1 MSVFSKLVISFW
13 LAVALSMMTTVIL
26 YPPSHRDASHFPELK
41 AGLDMNA
48 QYLVSLL
55 ESNQSVAAQ
64 AYCKQLAQRG
74 LFLYVFD
81 ADGNQLIGRPAPA
94 EAIAL
99 QLQDSQKPQT
109 TKVGD
114 QLYASESA
122 VLKDGTRVSVV
133 GQFPDKHPPLLIR
146 MAPRMA
152 LLALISGLVCYGLAK
167 YLTTPLVALRHATH
181 KLAEGDLSARAIS
194 PTRGSKDEISS
205 LVADFN
211 AMADQIESLV
221 TLQNRLTTDISH
233 ELRSPLAR
241 LSVALEIAR
250 AKSGPQAASA
260 LDRIETEADRLNELV
275 GQILMLSRLESG
287 TDHTAWVQVDM
298 TELLQDVAD
307 DASFEATKKGCKVN
321 LNISGSCSIQGNRE
335 LLRRSI
341 DNVLRNAI
349 NYTASGSSIEVS
361 LEYRN
366 GESPAMAVVRIRDHG
381 VGVPENELKNIF
393 QPFHRVGGDRARQS
407 GGAGLGL
414 AIADRAVRLH
424 HGVVSAR
431 NEPDGGLI
439 IEIALPATMEME
451 AGSTPTVSSRQQN
464 PADSVSKAPAP
475 LKTEHPV

>member
-41 AGLDMNA
+41 AGLDLNA

-55 ESNQSVAAQ
+55 ETNREAA
-64 AYCKQLAQRG
+64 ARTYCEQLG
-74 LFLYVFD
+74 KKDLHLYVFD
-81 ADGNQLIGRPAPA
+81 SHGNQLIGRPAPA
-94 EAIAL
+94 EVVAMAA
-99 QLQDSQKPQT
+99 QDSQKPQT
-109 TKVGD
+109 AKVGD
-114 QLYASESA
+114 RLYASETE
-122 VLKDGTRVSVV
+122 VLSDGTRVSVV
-133 GQFPDKHPPLLIR
+133 AEFPDRHPPLFIR

-167 YLTTPLVALRHATH
+167 YLTIPLVALRHATH

-194 PTRGSKDEISS
+194 STRGSKDEISS

-250 AKSGPQAASA
+250 AKSGPQATSA

-287 TDHTAWVQVDM
+287 TDRTFPDQVDVA
-298 TELLQDVAD
+298 ELLQDVAD
-307 DASFEATKKGCKVN
+307 DASFEATKKGCTVN
-321 LNISGSCSIQGNRE
+321 LDLSRKCSIQGSRE

-361 LEYRN
+361 LECSN
-366 GESPAMAVVRIRDHG
+366 GESPAIALIRIRDHG

-424 HGVVSAR
+424 HGTISAR
-431 NEPDGGLI
+431 NAPDGGLI
-439 IEIALPATMEME
+439 IEVALPATMEAAAE
-451 AGSTPTVSSRQQN
+451 TV
-464 PADSVSKAPAP
+464 APVAA
-475 LKTEHPV
+475 KTENKG

>member
-55 ESNQSVAAQ
+55 ESNQSAAAQ
-64 AYCKQLAQRG
+64 AYCDQLGKKG

-81 ADGNQLIGRPAPA
+81 SHGNQLVGRPAPA
-94 EAIAL
+94 QVIAM
-99 QLQDSQKPQT
+99 QVQDSKPQT
-109 TKVGD
+109 AKVGNE
-114 QLYASESA
+114 LYASEAA
-122 VLKDGTRVSVV
+122 VLKDGTQVSVV
-133 GQFPDKHPPLLIR
+133 GEFPDRHPPLFIR

-181 KLAEGDLSARAIS
+181 KLAEGDLSARAIG

-250 AKSGPQAASA
+250 AKSGPQAEGA

-287 TDHTAWVQVDM
+287 TDHTLPAQVDM

-321 LNISGSCSIQGNRE
+321 LNISSTCSIQGNRE
-335 LLRRSI
+335 LLRRSV

-349 NYTASGSSIEVS
+349 NYTAAGSGIDVS
-361 LEYRN
+361 LECRN
-366 GESPAMAVVRIRDHG
+366 GESPAVVLIRIRDHG

-424 HGVVSAR
+424 HGTVSAR
-431 NEPDGGLI
+431 NAPDGGLV
-439 IEIALPATMEME
+439 IEIVLPAMAE
-451 AGSTPTVSSRQQN
+451 AESTITTVGQQRTSS
-464 PADSVSKAPAP
+464 AGEASTS

>member
-41 AGLDMNA
+41 AGLDLNA

-55 ESNQSVAAQ
+55 ETNRAA
-64 AYCKQLAQRG
+64 AARTYCEQLGKQDLH
-74 LFLYVFD
+74 LYVFD
-81 ADGNQLIGRPAPA
+81 SHGNQLIGRPAPA
-94 EAIAL
+94 PVLAMVA
-99 QLQDSQKPQT
+99 QDSQQPRT
-109 TKVGD
+109 AKVGD
-114 QLYASESA
+114 RLYASELE
-122 VLKDGTRVSVV
+122 VLKDGTQVSVV
-133 GQFPDKHPPLLIR
+133 AEFPDRHPPLFIR

-167 YLTTPLVALRHATH
+167 YLTIPLVALRHATH

-250 AKSGPQAASA
+250 AKSGPQAAGA

-287 TDHTAWVQVDM
+287 NDPTAPDQIDVP
-298 TELLQDVAD
+298 ELLQDVAD
-307 DASFEATKKGCKVN
+307 DASFEATKKGCTVN
-321 LNISGSCSIQGNRE
+321 LNVSARCSVQGSRE
-335 LLRRSI
+335 LLRRSL

-361 LEYRN
+361 LECKN
-366 GESPAMAVVRIRDHG
+366 GELPALALIRIRDHG

-424 HGVVSAR
+424 HGMISAR
-431 NEPDGGLI
+431 NAPDGGLI
-439 IEIALPATMEME
+439 IEVALPASMESEGE
-451 AGSTPTVSSRQQN
+451 AAAKRRRDADTVGETPT
-464 PADSVSKAPAP
+464 P
-475 LKTEHPV
+475 LKTEHRV

>member
-26 YPPSHRDASHFPELK
+26 YPPNHRDASHFPELR
-41 AGLDMNA
+41 AGLDLNA

-55 ESNQSVAAQ
+55 ETDRAA
-64 AYCKQLAQRG
+64 AARTYCEQLG
-74 LFLYVFD
+74 KKDLHLYVFD
-81 ADGNQLIGRPAPA
+81 SHGNQLIGRAAPA
-94 EAIAL
+94 QVVSMVAR
-99 QLQDSQKPQT
+99 DSEQPRT
-109 TKVGD
+109 ARAGD
-114 QLYASESA
+114 RLYASELE
-122 VLKDGTRVSVV
+122 VLKDGTQVSVV
-133 GQFPDKHPPLLIR
+133 AEFPDRHPPLFVR

-167 YLTTPLVALRHATH
+167 YLTIPLVALRHATH

-194 PTRGSKDEISS
+194 PTRGSTDEISS

-250 AKSGPQAASA
+250 AKSGPQAAGA

-287 TDHTAWVQVDM
+287 NGPTAPDEIDVP
-298 TELLQDVAD
+298 ELLQDVAD
-307 DASFEATKKGCKVN
+307 DASFEATKKGCTVN
-321 LNISGSCSIQGNRE
+321 LNVSAKCSMQGSRE
-335 LLRRSI
+335 LLRRSL

-349 NYTASGSSIEVS
+349 HYTASGSSIDVS
-361 LEYRN
+361 LGCKN
-366 GESPAMAVVRIRDHG
+366 GELPALALIRIRDHG

-424 HGVVSAR
+424 HGTISAR
-431 NEPDGGLI
+431 NAPDGGLI
-439 IEIALPATMEME
+439 IEVALPTTME
-451 AGSTPTVSSRQQN
+451 AGSGTSEQIAGKSARRV
-464 PADSVSKAPAP
+464 
-475 LKTEHPV
+475 

>member
-1 MSVFSKLVISFW
+1 MSVFSKLVVSFW
-13 LAVALSMMTTVIL
+13 LAVALSMAATVIL

-55 ESNQSVAAQ
+55 ESDQYEAARS
-64 AYCKQLAQRG
+64 YCEQLAKKG
-74 LFLYVFD
+74 LFIYVFD
-81 ADGNQLIGRPAPA
+81 SHGNQLVGRTASA
-94 EAIAL
+94 DAVSMEV
-99 QLQDSQKPQT
+99 QDPQKPQT
-109 TKVGD
+109 RKVGD
-114 QLYASESA
+114 RLYAAEA
-122 VLKDGTRVSVV
+122 ATLKDGTQVSIVAE
-133 GQFPDKHPPLLIR
+133 FPDRHPPLLIR
-146 MAPRMA
+146 MFPRMA
-152 LLALISGLVCYGLAK
+152 MLALISGLVCYGLAK

-181 KLAEGDLSARAIS
+181 RLAEGDLSARAIS
-194 PTRGSKDEISS
+194 ATRGSKDEISS

-287 TDHTAWVQVDM
+287 SDPTRPATVDM
-298 TELLQDVAD
+298 TELLEDVAN
-307 DASFEATKKGCKVN
+307 DASFEATKKGCNVN
-321 LNISGSCSIQGNRE
+321 LEISGNCSIEGNRE
-335 LLRRSI
+335 LLRRSF

-349 NYTASGSSIEVS
+349 NYTVADSSIDVS
-361 LEYRN
+361 LECKN
-366 GESPAMAVVRIRDHG
+366 GEAPPVALVRIRDHG
-381 VGVPENELKNIF
+381 VGVPEEELRNIF

-414 AIADRAVRLH
+414 AICDRAVRLH
-424 HGVVSAR
+424 HGTVSAR
-431 NEPDGGLI
+431 NAPDGGLI
-439 IEIALPATMEME
+439 IEIALPASPQRTNDDL
-451 AGSTPTVSSRQQN
+451 AATPV
-464 PADSVSKAPAP
+464 
-475 LKTEHPV
+475 KTTSMSLRDKRGA

>member
-26 YPPSHRDASHFPELK
+26 YPPNHRDASHFPELK
-41 AGLDMNA
+41 AGLDLNA

-55 ESNQSVAAQ
+55 ETDRAA
-64 AYCKQLAQRG
+64 AARTYCEQLG
-74 LFLYVFD
+74 KKDLHLYVFD
-81 ADGNQLIGRPAPA
+81 SHGNQLIGRAAPA
-94 EAIAL
+94 QVVSMVAR
-99 QLQDSQKPQT
+99 DSQQPRT
-109 TKVGD
+109 ARAGD
-114 QLYASESA
+114 RLYASELE
-122 VLKDGTRVSVV
+122 VLKDGTQVSVV
-133 GQFPDKHPPLLIR
+133 AEFPDRHPPLFVR

-167 YLTTPLVALRHATH
+167 YLTIPLVALRHATH

-194 PTRGSKDEISS
+194 PTRGGTDEISS

-250 AKSGPQAASA
+250 AKSGPQAAGA

-287 TDHTAWVQVDM
+287 NGPTAPDEIDVP
-298 TELLQDVAD
+298 ELLQDVAD
-307 DASFEATKKGCKVN
+307 DASFEATKKGCTVN
-321 LNISGSCSIQGNRE
+321 LNVSAKCSMQGSRE
-335 LLRRSI
+335 LLRRSL

-349 NYTASGSSIEVS
+349 HYTASGSSIDVS
-361 LEYRN
+361 LGCKN
-366 GESPAMAVVRIRDHG
+366 GELPALALIRIRDHG

-424 HGVVSAR
+424 HGTISAR
-431 NEPDGGLI
+431 NAPDGGLI
-439 IEIALPATMEME
+439 IEVALPTTME
-451 AGSTPTVSSRQQN
+451 AGSDTSEQIAGKSARRV
-464 PADSVSKAPAP
+464 
-475 LKTEHPV
+475 